1 MSYGRILHVASRGVA
16 PSDVD
21 YYTASFACCQLQI

>member
-1 MSYGRILHVASRGVA
+1 MSYGRISIVACRASPG
-16 PSDVD
+16 DVD